1 MTRLN
6 KVRSRTRNTGDLVSV
21 EQIASSLANDNIR
34 IAVQYVPTDK
44 LIRPKRQLK
53 KHDDKKIA
61 LLGASI
67 LENGLLRPI
76 LVDEN
81 FRIVAGCAVW
91 MAATHIG
98 LAQVPVVQVTH
109 LSEEQLRIYAI
120 ADNQMVNSSPW
131 NLEVLGDEFQ
141 DLGIISL
148 GLPEGLKLELSGFT
162 TSQIDDMI
170 IGKGEPEVSK
180 ADKLQIGSSVC
191 RAGDIYEMGPHRLIC
206 GDALQA
212 ETYATL
218 MQGDRAQMVISDPPY
233 NVPINGHV
241 AGKGKFAEFAQA
253 SGEMSSAEFTQ
264 FLMFSFSNVAY
275 VSVDGSVHYH
285 FMDWRHIREIV
296 DAGCS
301 VYDEHKNVIVWD
313 KGRASQGAF
322 YRSQHEL
329 VFVFKKG
336 KAPHINNFGL
346 GETGRFRANVQC
358 YKPPSNFAR
367 KSDPGQGGHPT
378 IKSVAMFADFIRDCS
393 KRGGIILDC
402 FAGAGTTL
410 LAAELTGRQA
420 RLIEIDPGYCD
431 LAIRLWQKKTGKQ
444 AVLAATGQ
452 SFDTLAILRDADAP
466 VDAESNNHADL
477 TSDQGG
483 NDV

>member
-6 KVRSRTRNTGDLVSV
+6 KVRTRTRAADRLVTV
-21 EQIASSLANDNIR
+21 EQVPSPLASDNIR
-34 IAVQYVPTDK
+34 ISVQYVPTEK
-44 LIRPKRQLK
+44 LILPKRQLK

-76 LVDEN
+76 LVDEKL
-81 FRIVAGCAVW
+81 RIVSGSAVW
-91 MAATHIG
+91 MAAAQIG
-98 LAQVPVVQVTH
+98 MTAVPVVQVMH

-120 ADNQMVNSSPW
+120 ADNQMANTSPW
-131 NLEVLGDEFQ
+131 NLEILGDEFQ

-148 GLPEGLKLELSGFT
+148 GLPEGLKLELSGFSA
-162 TSQIDDMI
+162 SQIDDMV
-170 IGKGEPEVSK
+170 IGKAEPEPNYVDE
-180 ADKLQIGSSVC
+180 APTGSSVC
-191 RAGDIYEMGPHRLIC
+191 RAGEIYELGHHRIIC

-212 ETYATL
+212 QTHEAL

-233 NVPINGHV
+233 NVQINGHV

-253 SGEMSSAEFTQ
+253 SGEMSSTEFTQ
-264 FLMFSFSNVAY
+264 FLTTAFSHAADAST
-275 VSVDGSVHYH
+275 DGSIHYH
-285 FMDWRHIREIV
+285 YIDWRHMREML
-296 DAGCS
+296 DAGS
-301 VYDEHKNVIVWD
+301 DVYDEHKNVIVWD
-313 KGRASQGAF
+313 KGRGGQSAF

-346 GETGRFRANVQC
+346 GETGRFRTNVQC
-358 YKPPSNFAR
+358 YQPPSNFAR

-378 IKSVAMFADFIRDCS
+378 IKSVAMFADFMRDCS

-410 LAAELTGRQA
+410 LAAELTGRKA

-431 LAIRLWQKKTGKQ
+431 LAIRLWQEKTGKQ
-444 AVLAATGQ
+444 ALLVATRE
-452 SFDTLAILRDADAP
+452 SFDALAIVRN
-466 VDAESNNHADL
+466 VDAEVNDTADL
-477 TSDQGG
+477 TSDEGG
-483 NDV
+483 NDA

>member
-6 KVRSRTRNTGDLVSV
+6 KVRTRTRAADRLVAV
-21 EQIASSLANDNIR
+21 EQVPAPLANDNIR

-44 LIRPKRQLK
+44 LTLPKRQLK

-76 LVDEN
+76 LVDEKL
-81 FRIVAGCAVW
+81 RIVSGSAVW

-98 LAQVPVVQVTH
+98 MAEVPVVQVAH

-120 ADNQMVNSSPW
+120 ADNQMANTSPW
-131 NLEVLGDEFQ
+131 NLEILGDEFR
-141 DLGIISL
+141 DLGIVSL
-148 GLPEGLKLELSGFT
+148 GLPEGLKLELSGFA

-170 IGKGEPEVSK
+170 IGKAEPEFSE
-180 ADKLQIGSSVC
+180 AEELQVGSSVC
-191 RAGDIYEMGPHRLIC
+191 RAGEIYELGPHRIIC

-212 ETYATL
+212 QTYVSL
-218 MQGDRAQMVISDPPY
+218 MQGNRAQMVISDPPY
-233 NVPINGHV
+233 NVQINGHV

-253 SGEMSSAEFTQ
+253 SGEMTSPEFTQ
-264 FLMFSFSNVAY
+264 FLTTAFSHTAD
-275 VSVDGSVHYH
+275 VSVNGSIHYH
-285 FMDWRHIREIV
+285 FMDWRHMREIL

-301 VYDEHKNVIVWD
+301 VYDEHKNLIIWD
-313 KGRASQGAF
+313 KGRASLGTF

-336 KAPHINNFGL
+336 KAPHINNFSL
-346 GETGRFRANVQC
+346 GDTGRFRTNLQG
-358 YKPPSNFAR
+358 YPPPSNFAR

-378 IKSVAMFADFIRDCS
+378 IKSVAMFADFMRDCS

-410 LAAELTGRQA
+410 LAAELTGRQS

-431 LAIRLWQKKTGKQ
+431 LAIRLWQEKTGNQ
-444 AVLAATGQ
+444 AVLAATGE
-452 SFDTLAILRDADAP
+452 SFDVLAERR
-466 VDAESNNHADL
+466 NGH
-477 TSDQGG
+477 GG
-483 NDV
+483 NDNVV